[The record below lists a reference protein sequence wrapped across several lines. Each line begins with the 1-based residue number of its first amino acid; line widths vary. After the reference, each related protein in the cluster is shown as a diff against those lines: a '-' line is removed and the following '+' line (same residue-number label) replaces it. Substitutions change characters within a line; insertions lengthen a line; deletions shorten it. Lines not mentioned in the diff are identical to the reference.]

1 MGLDEH
7 QKSVDKR
14 MSQFKDGYRDND
26 KILRQII
33 EEVGE
38 IAKVLSYMDG
48 TKKPKEWEK
57 VETLDAEVA
66 DLLFSV
72 ICLINSNKIDP
83 DAAFKKMMKE
93 KRWKRDNN
101 RFEKK

>member
-48 TKKPKEWEK
+48 TKKPKE
-57 VETLDAEVA
+57 
-66 DLLFSV
+66 
-72 ICLINSNKIDP
+72 
-83 DAAFKKMMKE
+83 
-93 KRWKRDNN
+93 
-101 RFEKK
+101 